1 MYLEI
6 NDNRTSFSKYKSWY
20 LVRLQ
25 KWNILS
31 EHKRKY
37 LAIKNQT
44 LFEEFNKK
52 KIGGAAMNK
61 IALCDFISKILNME
75 SPSVKVSEIKPKD
88 YIVYH
93 SAPSITC

>member
-1 MYLEI
+1 
-6 NDNRTSFSKYKSWY
+6 
-20 LVRLQ
+20 
-25 KWNILS
+25 
-31 EHKRKY
+31 
-37 LAIKNQT
+37 
-44 LFEEFNKK
+44 
-52 KIGGAAMNK
+52 MNK